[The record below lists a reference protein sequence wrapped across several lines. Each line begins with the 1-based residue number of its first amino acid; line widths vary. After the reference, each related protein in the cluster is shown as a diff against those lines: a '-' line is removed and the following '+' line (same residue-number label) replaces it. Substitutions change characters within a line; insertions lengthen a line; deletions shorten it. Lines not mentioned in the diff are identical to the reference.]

1 MKTSNSLRMELND
14 TASLFWFPPVC
25 FGPGGLMGTAVQS
38 GGSTMWPKQK
48 RSQVLRI
55 GELARLTGTTPKA
68 IRLYEA
74 RGLMGAV
81 ARQGSYRQYG
91 DEDVARV
98 QLIRKAQALGFRL
111 AQLDGLAQLHTPQGW
126 SPMAALLKDRRAA
139 VAKEMRYLQQ
149 VARQLAELETELL
162 RCDAAGA
169 PLLPVCEALVST

>member
-1 MKTSNSLRMELND
+1 M
-14 TASLFWFPPVC
+14 
-25 FGPGGLMGTAVQS
+25 
-38 GGSTMWPKQK
+38 
-48 RSQVLRI
+48 RI

-81 ARQGSYRQYG
+81 TRQGSYRQYG

-126 SPMAALLKDRRAA
+126 SRMAALLEARRAA
-139 VAKEMRYLQQ
+139 VAKELLQLQQ
-149 VARQLAELETELL
+149 VAEQIVELEATLHN
-162 RCDAAGA
+162 CDAVGA
-169 PLLPVCEALVST
+169 PLLPSCDALRLQQGDSAPC